1 MHKMY
6 KKKFYNKGNT
16 NKLVTIKYVYE
27 SMRQMVNVSYLPLYL
42 EVVEHFFK
50 KYGEYTTDVAELIG
64 AVKRSTISVGDYTL
78 YICNL
83 LMTKYYISRLT
94 EEMMV
99 FTYNTIKSSNDGDA
113 MTVLIWIRTLRHVLL
128 NAKTT
133 KIFDDFKDVY
143 DDTDSVE
150 QTT

>member
-6 KKKFYNKGNT
+6 KKKFYNKDNI
-16 NKLVTIKYVYE
+16 NKLLTIKYEYT

-50 KYGEYTTDVAELIG
+50 KYGEYTADVAELIES
-64 AVKRSTISVGDYTL
+64 VRKSVISVGGYTL
-78 YICNL
+78 YVCNL
-83 LMTKYYISRLT
+83 LMTKYYVTRLT
-94 EEMMV
+94 EEMMI
-99 FTYNTIKSSNDGDA
+99 FTYNIIKSQNDGDA

-133 KIFDDFKDVY
+133 KIFDDFKEV
-143 DDTDSVE
+143 SNNEIE

>member
-6 KKKFYNKGNT
+6 KKKFYNKGNI
-16 NKLVTIKYVYE
+16 NKLLTIKYEYT
-27 SMRQMVNVSYLPLYL
+27 SMRQMMNVSYLPLYL

-50 KYGEYTTDVAELIG
+50 KHGEYTADVAELIES
-64 AVKRSTISVGDYTL
+64 VRKSVISVGGYTL
-78 YICNL
+78 YVCNL

-94 EEMMV
+94 EEMMI
-99 FTYNTIKSSNDGDA
+99 FTYNIIKSSNDGDA
-113 MTVLIWIRTLRHVLL
+113 MTVLIWIRTLRHALL

-133 KIFDDFKDVY
+133 KIFDDFKDA
-143 DDTDSVE
+143 TNNEIE

>member
-6 KKKFYNKGNT
+6 KKKFYNKSNK

-42 EVVEHFFK
+42 EVIEHFFK
-50 KYGEYTTDVAELIG
+50 KHGEYTTDVAELIG

-83 LMTKYYISRLT
+83 LMTKYYITRLT
-94 EEMMV
+94 DEMLV

-143 DDTDSVE
+143 DDTDSIE